1 MAVRSKTGAARI
13 EHQPGPPKLTS
24 QGKARTQSAGMAVKT
39 TRAGPLNWPWRSHP
53 AQYNISLQ
61 RRADYSITL
70 QFKDSTD
77 AAINLTGWTVEA
89 QAWNESRS
97 TKYADFTVT
106 YTNRSTGT
114 IAIALTDEQTALFPN
129 EAYYDVLLTN
139 PSGLKEY
146 YLEGIIY
153 VSEGYTG

>member
-1 MAVRSKTGAARI
+1 MAIA
-13 EHQPGPPKLTS
+13 PGT
-24 QGKARTQSAGMAVKT
+24 
-39 TRAGPLNWPWRSHP
+39 
-53 AQYNISLQ
+53 YNISLQ
-61 RRADYSITL
+61 RRADYSVTL
-70 QFKDSTD
+70 QFKDSTGT
-77 AAINLTGWTVEA
+77 AINLTSWTVAA
-89 QAWNESRS
+89 QAWNQGRT

-114 IAIALTDEQTALFPN
+114 IAIALTSVQAATFPD

>member
-1 MAVRSKTGAARI
+1 MAIS
-13 EHQPGPPKLTS
+13 PGT
-24 QGKARTQSAGMAVKT
+24 
-39 TRAGPLNWPWRSHP
+39 
-53 AQYNISLQ
+53 YNISLQ
-61 RRADYSITL
+61 RRADYSVTL

-77 AAINLTGWTVEA
+77 AAINLTGWTVAA
-89 QAWNESRS
+89 QAWNQARS

-114 IAIALTDEQTALFPN
+114 IAIALTAVQTATFPN

>member
-1 MAVRSKTGAARI
+1 MAVS
-13 EHQPGPPKLTS
+13 PGT
-24 QGKARTQSAGMAVKT
+24 
-39 TRAGPLNWPWRSHP
+39 
-53 AQYNISLQ
+53 YNITLQ
-61 RRADYSITL
+61 RRADYSVTL

-77 AAINLTGWTVEA
+77 TAINLTGWTAAA
-89 QAWNESRS
+89 QVWNQDRT

-106 YTNRSTGT
+106 YTDRSTGT
-114 IAIALTDEQTALFPN
+114 IEIALSDTDTATFPN

-153 VSEGYTG
+153 VSEGYTA

>member
-1 MAVRSKTGAARI
+1 MAVA
-13 EHQPGPPKLTS
+13 PGT
-24 QGKARTQSAGMAVKT
+24 
-39 TRAGPLNWPWRSHP
+39 
-53 AQYNISLQ
+53 YNISLQ

-77 AAINLTGWTVEA
+77 AAINLTGWTVAA
-89 QAWNESRS
+89 QAWNQGRT
-97 TKYADFTVT
+97 TKYGDFTIT
-106 YTNRSTGT
+106 YTDRSTGT
-114 IAIALTDEQTALFPN
+114 VAIALTDEQTALLPN

>member
-1 MAVRSKTGAARI
+1 MAIS
-13 EHQPGPPKLTS
+13 PGI
-24 QGKARTQSAGMAVKT
+24 
-39 TRAGPLNWPWRSHP
+39 
-53 AQYNISLQ
+53 YNISLQ

-77 AAINLTGWTVEA
+77 AAINLTGWTVAA
-89 QAWNESRS
+89 QVWNQDRT

-106 YTNRSTGT
+106 YTNLVTGT
-114 IAIALTDEQTALFPN
+114 VAIALTDEQTALFPN

-153 VSEGYTG
+153 VSEGYTA

>member
-1 MAVRSKTGAARI
+1 MAIS
-13 EHQPGPPKLTS
+13 PGT
-24 QGKARTQSAGMAVKT
+24 
-39 TRAGPLNWPWRSHP
+39 
-53 AQYNISLQ
+53 YNISLQ

-77 AAINLTGWTVEA
+77 AAINLTGWTVAA
-89 QAWNESRS
+89 QVWNQDRT

-106 YTNRSTGT
+106 YTNLVTGT

-153 VSEGYTG
+153 VSEGYTA